1 MGTAMNT
8 DEAAAIAMPK
18 AIGTAK
24 LATAEP
30 PHTASGCTARKAVT
44 DV

>member
-1 MGTAMNT
+1 MGAAMKT
-8 DEAAAIAMPK
+8 DEAAAMAMPK

-30 PHTASGCTARKAVT
+30 PHTASDSPARKAVT
-44 DV
+44 EV

>member
-1 MGTAMNT
+1 MGAAMNT
-8 DEAAAIAMPK
+8 DVVAAMAMPK

-30 PHTASGCTARKAVT
+30 PHSASGNTTRKAVT
-44 DV
+44 EV